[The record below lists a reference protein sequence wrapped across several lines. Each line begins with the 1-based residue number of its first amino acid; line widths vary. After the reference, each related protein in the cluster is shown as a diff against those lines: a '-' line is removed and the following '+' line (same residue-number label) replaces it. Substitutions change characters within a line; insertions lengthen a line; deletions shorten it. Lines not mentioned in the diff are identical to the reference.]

1 LVQDNDPNLLTGFI
15 ANDSDRDEDITGV
28 FVSMAGVLKQIPLS
42 SSFYSTVNAKNLATK
57 KADIITALEAI
68 S

>member
-1 LVQDNDPNLLTGFI
+1 MVQDNDPNLLTGFI